1 MCNTLNVIYRLPRWL
16 RNRLHLPMQEM
27 PQMILDQEDPL
38 EEETATQSSIL
49 VWETPRAEGPGGPQ
63 PTGLQRIR
71 YDLATELTHIIAPNT

>member
-1 MCNTLNVIYRLPRWL
+1 
-16 RNRLHLPMQEM
+16 
-27 PQMILDQEDPL
+27 MILDQEDPL